1 MSWYYGKLPDW
12 MSAYDC
18 PDKYTIEICVT
29 HEGARRFIEIS
40 RSVERNEMI
49 NFALGVKHELMK
61 AAQVAAK
68 LLE

>member
-1 MSWYYGKLPDW
+1 MSWYYGRLPDW

-29 HEGARRFIEIS
+29 HEGARRVIEIS

-49 NFALGVKHELMK
+49 NLALDVKRDLVI
-61 AAQVAAK
+61 AAAIAAK
-68 LLE
+68 LSK